1 LAPFELRT
9 TYRRRLETI
18 LVPRSMLQTATP
30 LKSISTR
37 GPYFSAPLDNRYGPA
52 VFPSIID
59 WRALMAAKCGDIV
72 QGTLEMLVLK
82 TLALQPMHGFGISVR
97 IAQMSD
103 GLFHVIPGSLFPAL
117 NRLEREG
124 RIKGEWRSTENNRR
138 ARYYALTELGRKA
151 LKEEIKTWDRQVDA
165 VARIL
170 EA

>member
-1 LAPFELRT
+1 
-9 TYRRRLETI
+9 
-18 LVPRSMLQTATP
+18 
-30 LKSISTR
+30 
-37 GPYFSAPLDNRYGPA
+37 
-52 VFPSIID
+52 
-59 WRALMAAKCGDIV
+59 MAAKRGDIV

-82 TLALQPMHGFGISVR
+82 TLALQPMHGFGISTR

-117 NRLEREG
+117 NRLERDG

-138 ARYYALTELGRKA
+138 ARYYVLTELGRKA
-151 LKEEIKTWDRQVDA
+151 LKQEIRTWDRQVNA

>member
-1 LAPFELRT
+1 
-9 TYRRRLETI
+9 
-18 LVPRSMLQTATP
+18 
-30 LKSISTR
+30 
-37 GPYFSAPLDNRYGPA
+37 
-52 VFPSIID
+52 
-59 WRALMAAKCGDIV
+59 MAAKRGDIL

-82 TLALQPMHGFGISVR
+82 TLALQPMHGFGISAR
-97 IAQMSD
+97 IAQMSG

-151 LKEEIKTWDRQVDA
+151 LKEEIKTWDRQVGA